1 MPNGRIVYGPTDDD
15 PRKIFQSRI
24 DLIDLTSGS
33 LIATSLH
40 DALIEAFVE
49 DGLGLENEAS
59 EQNHPRMVICS
70 LHFNPFVEAR

>member
-1 MPNGRIVYGPTDDD
+1 MGRPTMTCV
-15 PRKIFQSRI
+15 KIFQSRI

-59 EQNHPRMVICS
+59 EQNHPRMVIWR
-70 LHFNPFVEAR
+70 LDFNPFVEAR